1 MRKST
6 LLLAGLGLGLAVPA
20 SATILED
27 FEHGNTGLY
36 TLATAGNNMTI
47 IGAAAHDGLLGANF
61 AGASASG
68 FYYRTDVPTAPGLE
82 YRGYFRFHTAGSTLG
97 GRVYMGVSAGPGG
110 AWSAVA
116 ASNTSSIIL
125 QNNTGWGFVN
135 TVTAAATFTDNT
147 WYQLGLEW
155 ATNGDM
161 RVNLYNE
168 AGTSLLAQTAWHA
181 AGVTTPGGFSIR
193 AFHNGTGSSVDFDTF
208 QAVPE
213 PATLLALG
221 AGLAA
226 LVARRRK

>member
-6 LLLAGLGLGLAVPA
+6 LILAGLGVGLAVPA

-47 IGAAAHDGLLGANF
+47 IGAAAHDGQLGANF
-61 AGASASG
+61 AGNVASG

-82 YRGYFRFHTAGSTLG
+82 YRGYVRFHANGGAG
-97 GRVYMGVSAGPGG
+97 GRLYMGVSASAGG

-135 TVTAAATFTDNT
+135 TVSAAMTFTDNT

-155 ATNGDM
+155 AANGDM
-161 RVNLYNE
+161 RVNLYDE
-168 AGTSLLAQTAWHA
+168 PGTSLLAQTPWQAT
-181 AGVTTPGGFSIR
+181 GNTTPGGLSLR
-193 AFHNGTGSSVDFDTF
+193 GFHNGAGSSVDFDTF

-226 LVARRRK
+226 LAARRRK